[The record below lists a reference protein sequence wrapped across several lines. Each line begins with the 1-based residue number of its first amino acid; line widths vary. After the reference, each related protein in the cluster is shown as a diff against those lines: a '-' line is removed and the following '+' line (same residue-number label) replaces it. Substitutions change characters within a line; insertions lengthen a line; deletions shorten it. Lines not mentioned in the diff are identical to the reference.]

1 MLNVQL
7 GPKDIEALDRV
18 GAFQKS
24 FPRATIVYLGDNDV
38 KRRLIHASAEKDVA
52 LKVIDNRPYGTTMDP
67 DRPEDC
73 NLEIA
78 GRLSLYVRKWPIAR
92 IDGSRLKSK
101 LKIFLRESSLRA
113 FLFHYAQPVCKNLL
127 VAFHAGV
134 NNFFQNSTSPFSS
147 RTSRSFQKALG

>member
-1 MLNVQL
+1 MNETEIILEENLRNLSSTLLNVQL
-7 GPKDIEALDRV
+7 GPKDIEALERV

-78 GRLSLYVRKWPIAR
+78 GRLSLYVWK
-92 IDGSRLKSK
+92 
-101 LKIFLRESSLRA
+101 
-113 FLFHYAQPVCKNLL
+113 
-127 VAFHAGV
+127 
-134 NNFFQNSTSPFSS
+134 
-147 RTSRSFQKALG
+147 